1 MATPDQLLAVLTH
14 HIGKANGIRVKRL
27 AAMLDIPE
35 RQVRNLVTEL
45 REQGHAVCGT
55 PKDGYYI
62 AATPSEL
69 EQTCKLLRDR
79 SMHSLRLESRLRR
92 ISLPDLLG
100 QLHVPT

>member
-1 MATPDQLLAVLTH
+1 MATPDQLLAILSC
-14 HIGKANGIRVKRL
+14 HIGKGNGIRVNRL
-27 AAMLDIPE
+27 AVMLSTKE
-35 RQVRNLVTEL
+35 RHVRTLVTEL
-45 REQGHAVCGT
+45 RNEGHAICGT

-62 AATPSEL
+62 AANPDEL

-92 ISLPDLLG
+92 IPLPDLLG